1 MAREQVTGEIG
12 NEKVVLN
19 NAASEATLS
28 NLLDQIEKMAKAQG
42 LTAEDSKKRKQ
53 NTENLNKAQEKQVK
67 NYNNLAD
74 EIDATSDSLQDFKSG
89 LSMVKGS
96 LGLVFKG
103 FGTLVSGTYNLAES
117 FMLGGNRIS
126 SFLGDVPLLGT
137 FADVL
142 DDNINTYRNV
152 SNVGASFGNSLE
164 EFRLTAARARLPL
177 ESFQHLVKNN
187 AETLAIFGS
196 NVSSGAKR
204 FASFSG
210 AFRESDVGER
220 FMGMGMTVEDLN
232 DRLAGY
238 IELQARQGRLERLS
252 QQQLTDGASQ
262 YLEELEALTKI
273 TGMERDQAEQAM
285 LAQQQ
290 EARLRIMRG
299 EIEGEEARSR
309 FDANMALLDQ
319 LGPLGT
325 VFKDLADGVA
335 NTEDAQNALAVLGPR
350 ALTLAQQMGRGAL
363 SAEESRN
370 QLAEFGPQI
379 ERFARQVGVQGLQQL
394 GINAQSLAMILDEG
408 ARLQRLN
415 NNAQEDLTDE
425 EIRIR
430 NRATEVLNSFEQSV
444 SSIRSRVIDVFL
456 TNRAWQTSTDYLE
469 RFSKLIGPEN
479 LSGLLDQHLTP
490 ALEKFNTWFDNFLD
504 DVEDIGLTSAITNA
518 VSDLFNNIKTFIFGG
533 ERVKT
538 VTRPSQGD
546 FFQEEVSREERQ
558 GLISKFAEGFSNWYD
573 TSGLKDV
580 FQRMANDVVKM
591 FNSALI
597 GRELT
602 ERESEEYASVVNE
615 YKNLPRI
622 LKAQSEEYR
631 QRMLEEGKIT
641 PEQLA
646 NVEGLESQ
654 IKTYEM
660 LMKGMLGFVPGIG
673 NEGGGPGFWTKLF
686 RGFSTGTRGIEN
698 FGAGTPAMLHGRE
711 AVLTED
717 QLFNMAN
724 GALAAGTA
732 QTLASGFQ
740 TEVSANL
747 NEKSIDSL
755 KNNADSIQDLTTAI
769 TNLKSGIDSTNTDS
783 KMPSTTN
790 NSQTANNDLTQKVD
804 QLNTTMQDVLTVLI
818 NSHDVGK
825 RQLQSFRNSGDNLYK
840 SVG

>member
-67 NYNNLAD
+67 NYDNLAD

-790 NSQTANNDLTQKVD
+790 NSQTTNNDLTQKVD